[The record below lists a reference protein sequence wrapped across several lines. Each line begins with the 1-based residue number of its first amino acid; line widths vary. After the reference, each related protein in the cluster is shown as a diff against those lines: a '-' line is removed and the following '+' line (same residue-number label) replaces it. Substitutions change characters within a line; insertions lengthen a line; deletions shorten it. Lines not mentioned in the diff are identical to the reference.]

1 MGHPRSNTSMSTTL
15 FSVSRFG
22 TKAARATQVARA
34 GQLGAGNEVA
44 TKLNRYGHWEFD
56 N

>member
-1 MGHPRSNTSMSTTL
+1 MGHPRSNTSMSTKL

-34 GQLGAGNEVA
+34 GPRLRERFTNDA
-44 TKLNRYGHWEFD
+44 
-56 N
+56 